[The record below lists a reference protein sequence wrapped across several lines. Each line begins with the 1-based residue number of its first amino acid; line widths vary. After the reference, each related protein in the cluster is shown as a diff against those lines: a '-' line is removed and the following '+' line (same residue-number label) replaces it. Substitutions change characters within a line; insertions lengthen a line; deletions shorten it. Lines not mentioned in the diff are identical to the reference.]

1 MKTNPIADASW
12 LGCFCLFRVIC
23 GSSRS
28 FFATL
33 FLTALLASGC
43 RTVPE
48 KPDDFVELT
57 KLIPGL
63 VLDIRY
69 ATTNNF
75 TGQKVYPDAR
85 CFLRRAT
92 TEKLKLVQ
100 EQLGKEGLGLKIF
113 DGFRPLAVQRKF
125 WEIMPDDRYVAN
137 PANGSRHNRGAAVD
151 LTLIRL
157 SDGRE
162 LPMPTPFDDFSEKAG
177 RDYST
182 LPAEIVRNRSL
193 LREAMENHG
202 FVGLTTEWWHFDD
215 ADWKNYPIADLPK

>member
-1 MKTNPIADASW
+1 MKTNRNGQGSS
-12 LGCFCLFRVIC
+12 LFSFCFFRLVC
-23 GSSRS
+23 GSTRP
-28 FFATL
+28 FFA
-33 FLTALLASGC
+33 ALVVAVVLASGC

-48 KPDDFVELT
+48 RPDDFVELT
-57 KLIPGL
+57 TVIPGL

-92 TEKLKLVQ
+92 AEKLKRVQ
-100 EQLGKEGLGLKIF
+100 ADLAKQGLALKIF

-137 PANGSRHNRGAAVD
+137 PAKGSRHNRGAAVD

-157 SDGRE
+157 SSGQE
-162 LPMPTPFDDFSEKAG
+162 LPMPTPFDDFSERAG
-177 RDYST
+177 RDYAN
-182 LPAEIVRNRSL
+182 LPGELIRNRTL
-193 LREAMENHG
+193 LREVMEKHG

-215 ADWKNYPIADLPK
+215 ADWKNYPIADMPK